1 MSGILQMNRT
11 TMTTNKAYRILIA
24 AVLIAA
30 AITAIK
36 LYGRYHN
43 SSGRELSYRC
53 FTSAEGWG
61 YDIMT
66 GQKILIHQSIDP
78 HAVGRKGFATKQAAE
93 ADARIVIGNIKLGKT
108 PVFNAH
114 QMQRTTTLPAH

>member
-1 MSGILQMNRT
+1 MNRT
-11 TMTTNKAYRILIA
+11 TMTTNKAYRILVA

-43 SSGRELSYRC
+43 SAGRELSYRC
-53 FTSAEGWG
+53 FTSGEGWG

-78 HAVGRKGFATKQAAE
+78 HAAGRKGFATKQAAE
-93 ADARIVIGNIKLGKT
+93 ADAQIVIRNIKLGKT
-108 PVFNAH
+108 PAFNAQ
-114 QMQRTTTLPAH
+114 QMQRTATLPAH